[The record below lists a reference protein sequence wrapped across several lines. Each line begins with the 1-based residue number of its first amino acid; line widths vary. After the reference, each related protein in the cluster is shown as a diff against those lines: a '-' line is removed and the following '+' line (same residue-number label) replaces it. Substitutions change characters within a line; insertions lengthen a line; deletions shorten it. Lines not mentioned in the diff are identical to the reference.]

1 MKHVTAVLSMLHESA
16 DRNSATRQF
25 RGNRVLSW
33 TLDRLSRCDLL
44 EHRAILCWE
53 DQLPQFG
60 SLVDEFGCHV
70 LVKGPRS
77 PIPSIDAIGA
87 AQRWSDG
94 WRGGLLG
101 TCAFDR
107 GFHARWID
115 EIADHLRAEAIVLV
129 DPSSGLVDPQLID
142 ELVRHA
148 RRHESQ
154 PLVFAQAAPGSAGA
168 LVRRSLLQQL
178 AESNLHPGRLLAYQ
192 PSRPQRDAIA
202 TDAAINVPTLVART
216 SHRFTLDS
224 DRQIARIE
232 ASTLS
237 LNGTL
242 AVTAAEQ
249 LVQRVSSAD
258 RVDAM
263 PREVTLELTTRRSV
277 RPIYS
282 AAQLPIARADMT
294 LELAQ
299 TILDQLAHADDT
311 RLVLAGV
318 GDPLLSPIVA
328 DVIAYARAR
337 GIESIAIETDLLAVN
352 SETLDAVSGGAVDVV
367 SVMIP
372 AISQETYARIMGA
385 PRIAEAVEN
394 LKSLLTKR
402 QQLARGV
409 PIVVPTFVKCREN
422 LHEMESWYDQWI
434 NALGT
439 AVIRGPSTC
448 GGKLPDVSV
457 SPMAPPTRRAC
468 SRLSSRLTILSDGAI
483 VPCEEDVLG
492 SQTLGRAGVDRIAD
506 VWQHTMSP
514 LRDTHRT
521 GNVLSLPVCGSCDQ
535 WARP

>member
-1 MKHVTAVLSMLHESA
+1 
-16 DRNSATRQF
+16 
-25 RGNRVLSW
+25 
-33 TLDRLSRCDLL
+33 
-44 EHRAILCWE
+44 
-53 DQLPQFG
+53 
-60 SLVDEFGCHV
+60 
-70 LVKGPRS
+70 
-77 PIPSIDAIGA
+77 
-87 AQRWSDG
+87 
-94 WRGGLLG
+94 
-101 TCAFDR
+101 
-107 GFHARWID
+107 
-115 EIADHLRAEAIVLV
+115 
-129 DPSSGLVDPQLID
+129 
-142 ELVRHA
+142 
-148 RRHESQ
+148 
-154 PLVFAQAAPGSAGA
+154 
-168 LVRRSLLQQL
+168 QQL

-192 PSRPQRDAIA
+192 PARPQRDAIA

-242 AVTAAEQ
+242 AMTAAEQ

-258 RVDAM
+258 RIDAM

-282 AAQLPIARADMT
+282 AAQLPIARSDMT
-294 LELAQ
+294 LDIAR
-299 TILDQLAHADDT
+299 TIIDQLAHADDT

-328 DVIAYARAR
+328 DVIACARSR

-352 SETLDAVSGGAVDVV
+352 SETLDAISGGKVDIV

-372 AISQETYARIMGA
+372 AISQETYGRIMGA
-385 PRIAEAVEN
+385 PRLAEAIEN
-394 LKSLLTKR
+394 LKTLLMKR
-402 QQLARGV
+402 QQGSRGV

-434 NALGT
+434 NALGA

-457 SPMAPPTRRAC
+457 SPMSPPTRRAC
-468 SRLSSRLTILSDGAI
+468 GRINQRLTILSDGAI

-492 SQTLGRAGVDRIAD
+492 SQMLGRAGVDRIAD
-506 VWQHTMSP
+506 VWQQAMSK
-514 LRDTHRT
+514 LRETHRT